1 MDNQYQTHLEPTNR
15 EVWYSSTLSDIHSDM
30 VNNTVSRYR
39 NKITLTSYMGD
50 TFLEF
55 IKKSQLYLD
64 VSPED
69 QYYFVDA
76 SKQYRPDL
84 ISNEIYGSPIYY
96 WVILSCNNLVSPLQV
111 RTNLTL
117 RIPPL
122 GEILSHGG
130 LI

>member
-1 MDNQYQTHLEPTNR
+1 MNNEYQTHLEPSNR
-15 EVWYSSTLSDIHSDM
+15 EVWFSSTLSDVYSDRD
-30 VNNTVSRYR
+30 NNTLSRYR
-39 NKITLTSYMGD
+39 NKIRLTSYTGV

-55 IKKSQLYLD
+55 IKKSQLYLP
-64 VSPED
+64 VSPDD

-84 ISNEIYGSPIYY
+84 ISNEVYGSPIYY
-96 WVILSCNNLVSPLQV
+96 WVILSCNNLISPLQV

-122 GEILSHGG
+122 GEILNHGG

>member
-1 MDNQYQTHLEPTNR
+1 MNNEYQTHLEPSNR
-15 EVWYSSTLSDIHSDM
+15 EVWFSSSLSDIYSDKS
-30 VNNTVSRYR
+30 NNTVSRYR
-39 NKITLTSYMGD
+39 NKIRLTSFSGV

-55 IKKSQLYLD
+55 IKKSQLYLP
-64 VSPED
+64 VSPDD

-84 ISNEIYGSPIYY
+84 ISNEVYGSPVYY
-96 WVILSCNNLVSPLQV
+96 WVILSCNDLISPLQV

-122 GEILSHGG
+122 GEILNHGG

>member
-1 MDNQYQTHLEPTNR
+1 MDNQYQTHLEPSNR
-15 EVWYSSTLSDIHSDM
+15 EVWYSSTLSDVYSDRA
-30 VNNTVSRYR
+30 NNTLSRYR
-39 NKITLTSYMGD
+39 NKIRITSYSGA
-50 TFLEF
+50 TFYEF

-64 VSPED
+64 VSSED

-84 ISNEIYGSPIYY
+84 ISNELYGSPIYY
-96 WVILSCNNLVSPLQV
+96 WVILSCNDLISPLQV
-111 RTNLTL
+111 RANLTL

-122 GEILSHGG
+122 GSILNNGG

>member
-1 MDNQYQTHLEPTNR
+1 MNNQYQTHIEPTNR
-15 EVWYSSTLSDIHSDM
+15 EVWYSSTISDVYSDRSS
-30 VNNTVSRYR
+30 TTLSRYR
-39 NKITLTSYMGD
+39 NKIRLTSYTGY

-55 IKKSQLYLD
+55 VKKSQLVLD

-96 WVILSCNNLVSPLQV
+96 WVILSCNNLISPLQV

-122 GEILSHGG
+122 GAILNNGG

>member
-1 MDNQYQTHLEPTNR
+1 MDNQYQTHREPSNR
-15 EVWYSSTLSDIHSDM
+15 EVWYSSTISDVYSDRA
-30 VNNTVSRYR
+30 NNTLSRYR
-39 NKITLTSYMGD
+39 NKIRLTSYTGYS
-50 TFLEF
+50 FLEF

-64 VSPED
+64 VSSED

-96 WVILSCNNLVSPLQV
+96 WVILSCNNLISPLQV

-122 GEILSHGG
+122 GEILNNGG

>member
-1 MDNQYQTHLEPTNR
+1 MNNEYQTHLEPSNR
-15 EVWYSSTLSDIHSDM
+15 EVWFSSTLSDVYSDRD
-30 VNNTVSRYR
+30 NNTLSRYR
-39 NKITLTSYMGD
+39 NKIRLTSYTGV

-55 IKKSQLYLD
+55 IKKSQLYLE
-64 VSPED
+64 VSTDD

-84 ISNEIYGSPIYY
+84 ISNEVYGSPIYY
-96 WVILSCNNLVSPLQV
+96 WVILSCNNLISPLQV

-122 GEILSHGG
+122 GEILNHGG

>member
-1 MDNQYQTHLEPTNR
+1 MNNEYQTHLEPSNR
-15 EVWYSSTLSDIHSDM
+15 EVWFSSSLSDIYSDKS
-30 VNNTVSRYR
+30 NNTVSRYR
-39 NKITLTSYMGD
+39 NKIRLTSFSGV

-55 IKKSQLYLD
+55 IKKSQLYLP
-64 VSPED
+64 VSPDD

-84 ISNEIYGSPIYY
+84 ISNEVYGSPIYY
-96 WVILSCNNLVSPLQV
+96 WVILSCNNLISPLQV

-122 GEILSHGG
+122 GEILNHGG

>member
-1 MDNQYQTHLEPTNR
+1 MNNEYQTHLEPSNR
-15 EVWYSSTLSDIHSDM
+15 EVWFSSTLSDVYSDRD
-30 VNNTVSRYR
+30 NNTLSRYR
-39 NKITLTSYMGD
+39 NKIRLTSYTGV

-55 IKKSQLYLD
+55 IKKSQLYLE
-64 VSPED
+64 VSTDD

-84 ISNEIYGSPIYY
+84 ISNEVYGSPIYY
-96 WVILSCNNLVSPLQV
+96 WVILSCNNLISPLQV

-117 RIPPL
+117 RLPPL
-122 GEILSHGG
+122 GEILNHGG

>member
-1 MDNQYQTHLEPTNR
+1 MDNQYQTHVEPSNR
-15 EVWYSSTLSDIHSDM
+15 EVWYSSTISDVYSDRAS
-30 VNNTVSRYR
+30 NTVSRYR
-39 NKITLTSYMGD
+39 NKIRLTSYTGY

-55 IKKSQLYLD
+55 IKKSQLYLP
-64 VSPED
+64 VSAED

-84 ISNEIYGSPIYY
+84 ISNELYGSPIYY
-96 WVILSCNNLVSPLQV
+96 WVILSCNNLISPLQV
-111 RTNLTL
+111 RANLTL

-122 GEILSHGG
+122 ASILNNGG

>member
-1 MDNQYQTHLEPTNR
+1 MDNPYQTHLEPSNR
-15 EVWYSSTLSDIHSDM
+15 EVWYSSTLSDISSDRSE
-30 VNNTVSRYR
+30 NTLSRYR
-39 NKITLTSYMGD
+39 NKIRLTSYSGY
-50 TFLEF
+50 TFIEF

-64 VSPED
+64 VSSED

-96 WVILSCNNLVSPLQV
+96 WVILSCNNLISPLQV

-117 RIPPL
+117 RLPPL
-122 GEILSHGG
+122 GEILNHGG